1 VSSSQGDASGSH
13 GEQPD
18 IGEQP
23 GAEGPADAGLRLGED
38 GPPLA
43 RTSLDR
49 AAHRRKDDDWLAQ
62 AWKGGLVLIID
73 SAKGGRALITE
84 GPAGAPELLL
94 VSADEAPEGERLFL
108 GIEPAGVPVFAVD
121 AALPEVEGAQ
131 PRTLRDVGDR
141 LDPRDAGLF
150 TTAAALANWHASHR
164 FSPRNGQPTTVIEAG
179 WSRVDADGQQM
190 WPRTDPAMIVLVHD
204 GVAGPQGRCL
214 LGHNAAWPET
224 GGVRRFS
231 CLAGYVEPGESAE
244 AAVGREVR
252 EEVGVRLRSIQYE
265 GSQSWPY
272 PGSLMLGYTA
282 VADRDQP
289 IVVDPEEIDEARW
302 FTRADVTQMIADDY
316 VEPTSGV
323 RMNLPMRASIAFY
336 LIERWLGVL
345 TR

>member
-1 VSSSQGDASGSH
+1 MS
-13 GEQPD
+13 EQPD

-23 GAEGPADAGLRLGED
+23 GVEGAAGLRLGAD

-62 AWKGGLVLIID
+62 AWKSGLVLVID
-73 SAKGGRALITE
+73 GSKGGRALVAERDGT
-84 GPAGAPELLL
+84 PAL
-94 VSADEAPEGERLFL
+94 VLVTADEAPEGERLFL

-121 AALPEVEGAQ
+121 APLGEVEGAQ

-141 LDPRDAGLF
+141 LDPRDAGLL
-150 TTAAALANWHASHR
+150 TTAAALVNWHSSHR
-164 FSPRNGQPTTVIEAG
+164 FSPRTGRPTTVIEAG

-204 GVAGPQGRCL
+204 GVAGPHGRCL

-252 EEVGVRLRSIQYE
+252 EEVGVRLRTIHYE

-289 IVVDPEEIDEARW
+289 ILVDPEEIDEARW
-302 FTRADVTQMIADDY
+302 FTREDVAQMIAGEY
-316 VEPTSGV
+316 VDPASGV
-323 RMNLPMRASIAFY
+323 RMSLPMRASIAFY
-336 LIERWLGVL
+336 LIERWLGVF